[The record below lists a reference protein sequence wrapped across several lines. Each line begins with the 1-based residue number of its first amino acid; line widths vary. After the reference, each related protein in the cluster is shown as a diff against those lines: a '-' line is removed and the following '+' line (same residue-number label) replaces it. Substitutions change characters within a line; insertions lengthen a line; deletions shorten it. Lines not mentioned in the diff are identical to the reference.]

1 MKKRKSKYSARG
13 EYSKPLTNEFKDNVD
28 ELAKMPIPAPI
39 TPSRTERSHDHN
51 INVEQNYGTINIYN
65 HRAA

>member
-1 MKKRKSKYSARG
+1 MAKRKKRKYARH
-13 EYSKPLTNEFKDNVD
+13 NFKANVS
-28 ELAKMPIPAPI
+28 ELAATPTPPAPV
-39 TPSRTERSHDHN
+39 TPTRNERSHDHN